1 MKLGRQ
7 HALLALIATAVG
19 AAVIWVALHTEWV
32 EVQVPDPIKGP
43 ALRDPDYR
51 LKQLATRLGAVVS
64 APENLDQLPPP
75 GATLVLSSV
84 HWNIFPERVPA
95 LQRWVESGGHLW
107 LPYQGEVDDQMAWI
121 PVKWVPFPR
130 GKAAEAPPAAA
141 SAQRGDGDGEDTRDE
156 DADDEETSNKDG
168 GDEETDDEG
177 GARDDT
183 APAAAQA
190 PSAAAAAAAVRCPR
204 IAEPSTAAPAFGA
217 RRSFASCLYARS
229 TLRAGVVPQWEL
241 RGPRGAV
248 VARVPLGR
256 GSVTVASA
264 YMPWHNNQLLVN
276 ENALLAAAT
285 LRLHPGQQLWFV
297 REEARPRLLSFLWST
312 GVPAVLLGALALAF
326 ALWRGAVRFGP
337 RAAVLPTARRS
348 VAEQIRGTADFVAHH
363 GAQALHA
370 AQLRA
375 LFDAARPRIHGFDA
389 MILGERAQ
397 GIARAAHLDANALAR
412 ALNPEL
418 NAAFAR
424 HPRPALALIESAR
437 RRLLNSSPSPD
448 DSR

>member
-1 MKLGRQ
+1 MKLGRR
-7 HALLALIATAVG
+7 HALIALIATAVG
-19 AAVIWVALHTEWV
+19 AGLVWLALHTEWV

-64 APENLDQLPPP
+64 APTNLDQLPPP

-84 HWNIFPERVPA
+84 HWNIFPERVQA
-95 LQRWVESGGHLW
+95 LRRWVESGGHLW
-107 LPYQGEVDDQMAWI
+107 LPYQGEVGDELAWI

-130 GKAAEAPPAAA
+130 GKATAARPAASAAQRVDSDDARDEDPEDDEAGNDAGSDAETRDSDSTPDDTSPAAAPAPPASAAVAGPRCPGVAEAP
-141 SAQRGDGDGEDTRDE
+141 S
-156 DADDEETSNKDG
+156 
-168 GDEETDDEG
+168 
-177 GARDDT
+177 
-183 APAAAQA
+183 
-190 PSAAAAAAAVRCPR
+190 
-204 IAEPSTAAPAFGA
+204 AAPAFGA
-217 RRSFASCLYARS
+217 HRRFASCLYAQAS
-229 TLRAGVVPQWEL
+229 LRAGVAPQWEL
-241 RGPRGAV
+241 HGPRGAV
-248 VARVPLGR
+248 VARVPIGR

-264 YMPWHNNQLLVN
+264 YMPWHNNALLEN
-276 ENALLAAAT
+276 DNALLAAAT
-285 LRLHPGQQLWFV
+285 LRLHPGQQLWIV
-297 REEARPRLLSFLWST
+297 REEARPPLLSFLWST

-397 GIARAAHLDANALAR
+397 AIARAARLDANALAR

-418 NAAFAR
+418 NTAFAR

-437 RRLLNSSPSPD
+437 RRLLSSSPSFD
-448 DSR
+448 ESR